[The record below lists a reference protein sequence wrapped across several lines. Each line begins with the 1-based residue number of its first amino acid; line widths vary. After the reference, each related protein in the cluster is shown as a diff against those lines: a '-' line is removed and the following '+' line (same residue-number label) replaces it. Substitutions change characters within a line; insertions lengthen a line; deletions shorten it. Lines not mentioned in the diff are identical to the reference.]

1 MKTKAIYSFFILFA
15 IAAVMISSTPAAFAD
30 HTEVAISTADND
42 LATPGC
48 VETEV
53 GCYTPNTTTV
63 EVGGVVTMTNA
74 DESGIHTF
82 TSGTVDGFA
91 ATADET
97 FDSGI
102 LQFGDSFE
110 YTADTAGEFPYYC
123 MLHVWMQGVL
133 IVEEEVHAAEAQAE
147 ADAAAQA
154 EADAAAQA
162 EADAAAQAEADAAAQ
177 AEADAAAQAEAD
189 AAPQTHT
196 VDAPAGTSV
205 PGCEETNSCFTPA
218 DITINAGDTVE
229 WNNIDTAAHTVTSGS
244 PADGP
249 SGVFDSS
256 LLMADATFAFTFEDA
271 GEYDYFCMVH
281 PWMVGSVSVN

>member
-1 MKTKAIYSFFILFA
+1 MKTKAICSFFVLFA

-42 LATPGC
+42 LASPGC

-63 EVGGVVTMTNA
+63 EIGGVVTMTNA
-74 DESGIHTF
+74 DEAGIHTY

-133 IVEEEVHAAEAQAE
+133 IVEEEVHA
-147 ADAAAQA
+147 D
-154 EADAAAQA
+154 DRSRRSS
-162 EADAAAQAEADAAAQ
+162 
-177 AEADAAAQAEAD
+177 
-189 AAPQTHT
+189 
-196 VDAPAGTSV
+196 TS
-205 PGCEETNSCFTPA
+205 
-218 DITINAGDTVE
+218 
-229 WNNIDTAAHTVTSGS
+229 
-244 PADGP
+244 
-249 SGVFDSS
+249 
-256 LLMADATFAFTFEDA
+256 
-271 GEYDYFCMVH
+271 
-281 PWMVGSVSVN
+281 